1 MRINGATGNAKA
13 SRARAMGLA
22 LDPAL
27 FMEKVFRITPD
38 GWQKNLLRDAPER
51 VLLLCSR
58 QAGKSTVSA
67 VIALYYAVF
76 SPDSLILIISRSFR
90 QSEELF
96 RKVKDGISYVMN
108 DLFVDVV
115 HETQRSLQF
124 SNGSRILSLPGRQ
137 ETVRAYSKV
146 AYLIIDEA
154 AQVPDDLYSAVRPML
169 AVSKGKIIAMTTPY
183 GKRGWFFNS
192 WQSASSWY
200 RVKITADECP
210 RISDK
215 FISDELEEIGEWWVK
230 QEYFC
235 EFVDADN
242 QLFSYDSLKSAVD
255 NNLFCWI

>member
-1 MRINGATGNAKA
+1 MMPMQQVEIGPSATTV
-13 SRARAMGLA
+13 MGLA

-27 FMEKVFRITPD
+27 FMHRVFGIKPD
-38 GWQKNLLRDAPER
+38 GWQKKLLREAPDKA
-51 VLLLCSR
+51 LLLCSR

-76 SPDSLILIISRSFR
+76 FPNSLILIISRSFR

-96 RKVKDGISYVMN
+96 RKVKEGIVGITNALSITVE
-108 DLFVDVV
+108 
-115 HETQRSLQF
+115 HETQRTLQL
-124 SNGSRILSLPGRQ
+124 SNGSRVLSLPGRQ

-146 AYLIIDEA
+146 SYLIIDEA

-183 GKRGWFFNS
+183 GKRGWFHNS
-192 WQSASSWY
+192 WESDSDWY
-200 RVKITADECP
+200 RVRVTADECP
-210 RISDK
+210 RISEK
-215 FISDELEEIGEWWVK
+215 FIANELQEIGEWWVK

-242 QLFSYDSLKSAVD
+242 QLFSYDSLKEAVD
-255 NNLFCWI
+255 TKLFCWG

>member
-1 MRINGATGNAKA
+1 MTKNGSSA
-13 SRARAMGLA
+13 ARAMSLA

-27 FMEKVFRITPD
+27 FMGKVFRMDPD
-38 GWQKNLLRDAPER
+38 KWQKNLLRDAPDR

-76 SPDSLILIISRSFR
+76 SSDSLILIISRSFR

-96 RKVKDGISYVMN
+96 RKVKDGILYIIN
-108 DLFVDVV
+108 DLSIEVI

-146 AYLIIDEA
+146 SYLIIDEA
-154 AQVPDDLYSAVRPML
+154 AQVPDDLYNAVRPML

-192 WQSASSWY
+192 WQSESDWY

-210 RISDK
+210 RISES
-215 FISDELEEIGEWWVK
+215 FIANELEEIGEWWVK

-242 QLFSYDSLKSAVD
+242 QLFSYDSLESAVD
-255 NNLFCWI
+255 SNLFCWV